1 MFCGECGTKNKKGA
15 QFCENCGAK
24 METPKKE
31 VFVKEKKPMT
41 KKNKIITGIVGL
53 VAMIVIALCI
63 FLGSLTSPKNIAEK
77 VFNATVNYDFDTIY
91 KYLNV
96 EDSEF
101 TSKEMFNK
109 VMTSN
114 YDIEDKPV
122 IVNYSVGEPVISDD
136 KMSATVTITYMM
148 KDKDKSDTFDVKLVK
163 DKNKKWLF
171 FDNWLVNT
179 KGIDVA
185 KNYKIEVA
193 KGSTIS
199 VEGIALS
206 SNYLNSEES
215 NENYDVYVIP
225 SIFEARYEVNITLP
239 IGLQVTSKMN
249 VYDNGSYKYRMSLND
264 LTNEVKDNLISIS
277 KSSLQTLYDGVKEQK
292 SFDDIKSN
300 FEYENGDL
308 TTLKSDYENLV
319 NSIGTSIK
327 LTTITFKEIKISDV
341 NITSENKLKLYLK
354 VSYDYSVSYESSGET
369 KTHDSNDY
377 DYLYLTFDYVNGNY
391 KLVDTSSLITYFSKY
406 Y

>member
-163 DKNKKWLF
+163 NKNKKWLF

>member
-199 VEGIALS
+199 VEDIALS
-206 SNYLNSEES
+206 SKYLNSEES

-225 SIFEARYEVNITLP
+225 SIFKARYEVNITLP

-391 KLVDTSSLITYFSKY
+391 KLIDTSSLITYFSKY

>member
-31 VFVKEKKPMT
+31 VFVKENKPMT

-319 NSIGTSIK
+319 NSIGPSIK

>member
-41 KKNKIITGIVGL
+41 KKNKKITGIVGL

-391 KLVDTSSLITYFSKY
+391 KLIDTSSLITYFSKY

>member
-91 KYLNV
+91 KYINV

-391 KLVDTSSLITYFSKY
+391 KLIDTSSLITYFSKY

>member
-41 KKNKIITGIVGL
+41 KKNKIITGVVGL
-53 VAMIVIALCI
+53 AAIIVVASCI

>member
-199 VEGIALS
+199 VEGIDLS

>member
-41 KKNKIITGIVGL
+41 KKNKIITGVVGL
-53 VAMIVIALCI
+53 AAIIVVASCI

-199 VEGIALS
+199 VEDIALS
-206 SNYLNSEES
+206 SKYLNSEES

-319 NSIGTSIK
+319 NSIGT
-327 LTTITFKEIKISDV
+327 
-341 NITSENKLKLYLK
+341 
-354 VSYDYSVSYESSGET
+354 
-369 KTHDSNDY
+369 
-377 DYLYLTFDYVNGNY
+377 
-391 KLVDTSSLITYFSKY
+391 
-406 Y
+406 

>member
-391 KLVDTSSLITYFSKY
+391 KLIDTSSLITYFSKY

>member
-41 KKNKIITGIVGL
+41 KKNKIITGVVGL

-77 VFNATVNYDFDTIY
+77 VFNATVNYDFNTIY

-171 FDNWLVNT
+171 FDNWVVNT

>member
-91 KYLNV
+91 KYINV

-319 NSIGTSIK
+319 NSIGPSIK